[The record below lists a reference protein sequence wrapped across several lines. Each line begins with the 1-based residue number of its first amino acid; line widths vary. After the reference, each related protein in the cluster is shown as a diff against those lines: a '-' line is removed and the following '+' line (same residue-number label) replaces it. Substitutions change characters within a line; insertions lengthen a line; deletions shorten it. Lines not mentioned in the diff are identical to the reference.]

1 MMWSLIVVVSLI
13 NDSFVE
19 RATWSHNPQIL
30 FSLSGKRREIR
41 ENVTIRTTPRS
52 LSSSSSCHPSSG
64 GVRGRSP
71 PIDDRR
77 PIVRGSVFVE
87 RPHPPPRGRP
97 RRPHVAD
104 LGWKGRRRWRKGDC
118 ERLHVDIGHPAVGG
132 RGRTLSESTT
142 GDVS

>member
-1 MMWSLIVVVSLI
+1 
-13 NDSFVE
+13 
-19 RATWSHNPQIL
+19 
-30 FSLSGKRREIR
+30 
-41 ENVTIRTTPRS
+41 

-97 RRPHVAD
+97 RP
-104 LGWKGRRRWRKGDC
+104 RRRRPRMEGTATLA
-118 ERLHVDIGHPAVGG
+118 EGRLRAY
-132 RGRTLSESTT
+132 TSTSAARLRA
-142 GDVS
+142 GEDAHFPN